1 MSVTIR
7 DVAEALGVSPSTISR
22 TLNGQ
27 GRISPATRTMILER
41 MKDMGYTPNV
51 NAQRLVSGRAYM
63 IALDFGANPH
73 LLADM
78 YFAELTRGIQNALQ
92 NFGYSLLLNVTGDR
106 LRHLVKSRAVDG
118 IILFGGEPQD
128 IEKLQELSAEG
139 TPSVLIGHCALEPA
153 LNFASVYTD
162 LALGARE
169 VADYLLD
176 QGHRRIAFVGSYEDD
191 PVMSAFRD
199 RLRERSAPLRD
210 PYLAFAGPDS
220 EEAEKAMRALLALP
234 EPPTAVF
241 ARTDALAAGALRAA
255 YRAGVRVPED
265 ISVVGHDDVPFARLT
280 TPALTTVQINCPEM
294 GRMATEAMCRML
306 DNPGTEVQPQIILP
320 KLILRET
327 VTILIPEK

>member
-1 MSVTIR
+1 LSVTIK

-22 TLNGQ
+22 TLSGQ

-118 IILFGGEPQD
+118 IILFGGEPED
-128 IEKLQELSAEG
+128 VEKLRELAAEG
-139 TPSVLIGHCALEPA
+139 TPSVLISHCAFEPA
-153 LNFASVYTD
+153 LNFAPVYTD
-162 LALGARE
+162 LPHGARD

-176 QGHRRIAFVGSYEDD
+176 QGHRRIAFIGSYEMDMVLD
-191 PVMSAFRD
+191 AFRE
-199 RLRERSAPLRD
+199 RLSERSAPLRD
-210 PYLAFAGPDS
+210 SYLAFAGPDP
-220 EEAEKAMRALLALP
+220 ERAEKEMSALLALP

-255 YRAGVRVPED
+255 YRAGHPCSRAD
-265 ISVVGHDDVPFARLT
+265 IRRRARR
-280 TPALTTVQINCPEM
+280 CPLCSPDNTCTYY
-294 GRMATEAMCRML
+294 GSDQLSADGKMATEAICLML
-306 DNPGTEVQPQIILP
+306 DNPGIAWSSGSFF
-320 KLILRET
+320 RS
-327 VTILIPEK
+327 